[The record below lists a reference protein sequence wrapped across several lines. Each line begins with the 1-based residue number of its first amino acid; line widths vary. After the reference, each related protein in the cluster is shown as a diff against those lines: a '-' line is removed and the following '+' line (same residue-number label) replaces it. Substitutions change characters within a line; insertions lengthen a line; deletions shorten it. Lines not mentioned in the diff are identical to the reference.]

1 MRSARL
7 LELRS
12 ITTGY
17 GKFRVLDKISL
28 KIASGEIVCVV
39 GANGAGKTTLMRAIS
54 GIIPL
59 WEGQRVFDGKDLTR
73 VNAAKITREGIIQI
87 PEGRLIIKDLSVED
101 NMMLGAYSIYFKM
114 KKSELR
120 DIMGEIYQLFPIL
133 RSRARQRAG
142 TLSGGE
148 QQMLA
153 IARGLMAKPKLLML
167 DEPSLGL
174 APLVVK
180 TMFDIIVTLHKEG
193 LPVLLVEQNVRAA
206 IGISNRGYVLET
218 GSIVMQGASQD
229 LLNDERMI
237 KAYMGGNSEGG
248 GGDNF

>member
-1 MRSARL
+1 M
-7 LELRS
+7 LELRD

-28 KIASGEIVCVV
+28 RIDAGEIVCVV

-59 WEGQRVFDGKDLTR
+59 WQGEKVFDGKDLTKL
-73 VNAAKITREGIIQI
+73 NAAKVTREGIIQI

-114 KKSELR
+114 KRSELKSN
-120 DIMGEIYQLFPIL
+120 MGEIYELFPIL
-133 RSRARQRAG
+133 KSRARQKAG
-142 TLSGGE
+142 ALSGGE

-153 IARGLMAKPKLLML
+153 IARGLMGKPRLLML

-180 TMFDIIVTLHKEG
+180 TMFDIIVTLHTKG
-193 LPVLLVEQNVRAA
+193 LPILLVEQNVRAA

-218 GSIVMQGASQD
+218 GNIVMEGASED
-229 LLNDERMI
+229 LLNDERMV
-237 KAYMGGNSEGG
+237 KAYMGGDSVGG
-248 GGDNF
+248 GGDKEDT